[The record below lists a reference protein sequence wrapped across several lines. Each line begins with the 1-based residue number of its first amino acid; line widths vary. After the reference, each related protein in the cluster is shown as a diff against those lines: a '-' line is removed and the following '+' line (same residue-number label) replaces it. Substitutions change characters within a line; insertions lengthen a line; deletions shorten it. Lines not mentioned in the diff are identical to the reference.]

1 MGINRKQRSM
11 RIAVASLICI
21 SAAFFSGCGKA
32 ITNADVRPPASVQVV
47 TAISKDVPVYI
58 DQVGKCAARE
68 VVSIQPQVSGRI
80 TSINFTDGADVKK
93 GDLLFTID
101 PKPFEV
107 AIQQAQANLAKDT
120 ALKKQAEANMAKD
133 KAQAKW
139 GEVQAARY
147 KGLAEQGVV
156 AKELAEQMRTD
167 ADSLNATVNADEAAI
182 KSADQAI
189 KVDEALIEAA
199 KVQLAYCYIHSPIDG
214 RAGQRLVD
222 IGNVVNAGFGSTTSM
237 LTIQRVDPIYAD
249 FTINQSDLS
258 SVQRDMKQ
266 GTLKAEITIPDEP
279 GETFT
284 GDLTFLDNA
293 VQDATGTVKLRATIA
308 NPARKLW
315 PGRFVRVRLV
325 LSTIPG
331 AVLIP
336 ASAPQQSATGPF
348 VYVVNNESKAEFRN
362 ITLGQQQGDLV
373 VVQSGVKEGERVVI
387 NGQIAIQPG
396 GAVQI
401 QQPPAGNAPGAS
413 NGVKQ

>member
-1 MGINRKQRSM
+1 MSINGKLGSV
-11 RIAVASLICI
+11 RIAVAGLIFI
-21 SAAFFSGCGKA
+21 LSAFLSGCGKA
-32 ITNADVRPPASVQVV
+32 TSEAAVRPPASVTVV
-47 TAISKDVPVYI
+47 NAIAKDVPVYI

-101 PKPFEV
+101 TKPFEV
-107 AIQQAQANLAKDT
+107 AIQQAQANLAKDN
-120 ALKKQAEANMAKD
+120 ALKKQAEANLAKD
-133 KAQAKW
+133 RAQAKW

-147 KGLAEQGVV
+147 KVLAEQGVV
-156 AKELAEQMRTD
+156 AKELAEQMRTN
-167 ADSLNATVNADEAAI
+167 ADTLNETVSADEASV
-182 KSADQAI
+182 KSAEQAI
-189 KVDEALIEAA
+189 KVDEAAIEAA

-222 IGNVVNAGFGSTTSM
+222 VGNVMNAGFGSTTSM
-237 LTIQRVDPIYAD
+237 LTIQRLDPIYAD
-249 FTINQSDLS
+249 FSINQSDLS

-279 GETFT
+279 GQTFT

-348 VYVVNNESKAEFRN
+348 VYVVNSESKAELRN

-373 VVQSGVKEGERVVI
+373 VVESGVKEGERVVL

-396 GAVQI
+396 GDVKI
-401 QQPPAGNAPGAS
+401 QDSPNGAPGAG

>member
-1 MGINRKQRSM
+1 MGNKKKSK
-11 RIAVASLICI
+11 SLTIVLAGLVCLATTFF
-21 SAAFFSGCGKA
+21 AACGKGE
-32 ITNADVRPPASVQVV
+32 THADVRPPASVTVV
-47 TAISKDVPVYI
+47 PAVAKDVPVYL
-58 DQVGKCAARE
+58 DQVGKCTARE

-101 PKPFEV
+101 SKPFEV
-107 AIQQAQANLAKDT
+107 ALQQAQANLAKDN
-120 ALKKQAEANMAKD
+120 ALKKQSEANLVKD

-147 KGLAEQGVV
+147 KGLSDQGVV
-156 AKELAEQMRTD
+156 SKEEYEQMRTN
-167 ADSLNATVNADEAAI
+167 ADTINATVEADQAAVKSAEQNLKVDEAAI
-182 KSADQAI
+182 D
-189 KVDEALIEAA
+189 AA
-199 KVQLAYCYIHSPIDG
+199 KVQLAYCSIHSPIDG

-237 LTIQRVDPIYAD
+237 LTIQRLDPIYAD
-249 FTINQSDLS
+249 FSINQSDLS
-258 SVQRDMKQ
+258 AVQRNMKQ
-266 GTLKAEITIPDEP
+266 GTLKADITIPDEP
-279 GETFT
+279 DQTFT

-308 NPARKLW
+308 NPGRKLW

-325 LSTIPG
+325 LSNIPD

-348 VYVVNNESKAEFRN
+348 VYVVNSESKAELRN

-373 VVQSGVKEGERVVI
+373 VVESGVKAGDRVVVS
-387 NGQIAIQPG
+387 GQIAIQPG
-396 GAVQI
+396 GPVQI
-401 QQPPAGNAPGAS
+401 QAPPAAAPAAT
-413 NGVKQ
+413 GVKQ